1 MGCRIGI
8 TTDLTSR
15 EAYWQTI
22 YKNLRDWQ
30 VLAGPYD
37 EKKDAQAKE
46 DELAKESGCD
56 AHGGGADPKNP
67 NAKWYVYGFNHDG
80 KK

>member
-8 TTDLTSR
+8 TTDLETR
-15 EAYWQTI
+15 KAHWEGK
-22 YKNLRDWQ
+22 YKNFRDWHIM
-30 VLAGPYD
+30 AGPYTD
-37 EKKDAQAKE
+37 KSIAQLKE
-46 DELAKESGCD
+46 TELAKEHNCE
-56 AHGGGADPKNP
+56 AHAGGADSSDP